1 MLATIALA
9 AATTAPAATPADP
22 EPPGIFARATADE
35 PLERLTFLV
44 PGVTFHGF
52 QPVRPDAPHR
62 TPASGAG
69 LELSLARWI
78 SGGTYV
84 GAVVHGEKLDRFRG
98 GVGVEAGYQLVGIEL
113 GVARELPVRD
123 GLRGQW
129 SLEVGPYASIGMLY
143 VMPRAIFAIDR
154 RGARDTPGDGL
165 MFVVG
170 LKLPIKI
177 GGR

>member
-9 AATTAPAATPADP
+9 AATSVPAAPPVEP

-44 PGVTFHGF
+44 PGVTFHGW
-52 QPVRPDAPHR
+52 QPVRPVHPHR
-62 TPASGAG
+62 QPASGAG
-69 LELSLARWI
+69 LEVSLARWI

-98 GVGVEAGYQLVGIEL
+98 GIGVEAGYQLVGIEL
-113 GVARELPVRD
+113 GLARELPVRD
-123 GLRGQW
+123 GPRGQW

-143 VMPRAIFAIDR
+143 VMPRWVFALDR
-154 RGARDTPGDGL
+154 RGARDTPGDGVML
-165 MFVVG
+165 VVG